1 MTGKYFD
8 KIDHAELA
16 MKYWDTS
23 MKIDRVNTVLKK
35 LKRDLRCYE
44 KAIKEI
50 EDRNDGQPKHW
61 YIIQE
66 TELNQGG
73 SL

>member
-8 KIDHAELA
+8 KIDHADLG

-23 MKIDRVNTVLKK
+23 MKIDRVKAVLKR
-35 LKRDLRCYE
+35 LKKDLKWYD

-50 EDRNDGQPKHW
+50 EDRNDRQPKHW
-61 YIIQE
+61 YLFRKLI
-66 TELNQGG
+66 
-73 SL
+73 